1 MHIAAKEG
9 KVDAFLV
16 LLNHGADVTIKNKQG
31 KTCFDLLKS
40 AKDKLAILSKIS
52 IPPSLP
58 MDLSLFEVMI
68 PVMLTAS
75 PSCQAM

>member
-1 MHIAAKEG
+1 MHLAALEG
-9 KVDAFLV
+9 NIKAFVV
-16 LLNHGADVTIKNKQG
+16 LLAHRADVTIKNGQG